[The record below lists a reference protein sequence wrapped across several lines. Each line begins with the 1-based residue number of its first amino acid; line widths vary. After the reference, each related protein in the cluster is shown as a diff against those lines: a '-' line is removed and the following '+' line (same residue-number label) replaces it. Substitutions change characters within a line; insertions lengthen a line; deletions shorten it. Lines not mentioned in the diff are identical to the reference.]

1 MRYIKKPRIIEK
13 KQPKLFK
20 GTPLKIKE
28 LEKNKIISTQYYKGI
43 AYTQEAKNII
53 HTIPGIM
60 TEIKK
65 VITNQNS
72 EKIIQKKGENWEYKI
87 QKIPKNELMA
97 KTVRDSPSHI
107 ILETKINGKSKK
119 YFLKAHLR
127 TLPIHYGINGVSEIK
142 AIEILK
148 QNGIEIIPAH
158 FAMNFKYKNKNY
170 TIIAYEYIPFPTLSV
185 AIENGAIRKETA
197 ISLLNNIKGKVY
209 EINKKIKP
217 YYIWDIKSQNIFI
230 DLKTKKLYV
239 FDPALTNP
247 QNSFQEDI

>member
-1 MRYIKKPRIIEK
+1 MILKFLII
-13 KQPKLFK
+13 
-20 GTPLKIKE
+20 
-28 LEKNKIISTQYYKGI
+28 
-43 AYTQEAKNII
+43 
-53 HTIPGIM
+53 

-148 QNGIEIIPAH
+148 SIQNAYDLCGID
-158 FAMNFKYKNKNY
+158 
-170 TIIAYEYIPFPTLSV
+170 
-185 AIENGAIRKETA
+185 
-197 ISLLNNIKGKVY
+197 LNNVEEAIK
-209 EINKKIKP
+209 ELEE
-217 YYIWDIKSQNIFI
+217 
-230 DLKTKKLYV
+230 LKTKDRLAELEKVILDYYLAEGYKFDLFGSRFQINISTFQNQKEIQIMIKKDFNSNYETV
-239 FDPALTNP
+239 FRVFHNTTKEMFDAAFEHF
-247 QNSFQEDI
+247 SIKE